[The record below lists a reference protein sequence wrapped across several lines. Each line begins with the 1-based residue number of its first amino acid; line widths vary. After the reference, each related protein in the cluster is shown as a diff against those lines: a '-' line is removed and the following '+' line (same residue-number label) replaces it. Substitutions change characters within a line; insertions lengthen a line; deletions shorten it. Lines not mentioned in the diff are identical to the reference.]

1 MFKEDI
7 LRQLSVKT
15 NLGYSMNRGPGKLED
30 DMMKR
35 EVHRA
40 VMMYNTMDPI
50 IKKEVESYPYMTDYR
65 IKSLQSALLKIERR
79 SKSSMKNVFN
89 DILSFRV
96 VAPYSKSKVLDVPY
110 LREVDMTNGKKIDDG
125 YRGKHYYFQI
135 DNYHYPIEIQ
145 WWSEHDKLFN
155 NWLHKSKYKVNDD
168 FQTLSKLRTAYDNHE
183 VHADDLEEAY
193 YVLFNR

>member
-1 MFKEDI
+1 MFNEDF
-7 LRQLSVKT
+7 LRRISVEA
-15 NLGYSMNRGPGKLED
+15 NLEYSMNRSPNKVED
-30 DMMKR
+30 ETLKR
-35 EVHRA
+35 EIHRA

-65 IKSLQSALLKIERR
+65 IKSLQSSLLKVERR

-96 VAPYSKSKVLDVPY
+96 IAPYSKSKVLDVPY
-110 LREVDMTNGKKIDDG
+110 LRAVDMKDGKKIDDG
-125 YRGKHYYFQI
+125 YRGKHYYFQV

-155 NWLHKSKYKVNDD
+155 NWLHKSKYKVSDD
-168 FQTLSKLRTAYDNHE
+168 FQTLSELRTLYDYHE
-183 VHADDLEEAY
+183 IKVDDLEEAY
-193 YVLFNR
+193 HVLSNR

>member
-1 MFKEDI
+1 MFNEDF
-7 LRQLSVKT
+7 LRRISVEA
-15 NLGYSMNRGPGKLED
+15 NLEYSMNRSPNKVED
-30 DMMKR
+30 EMLKR
-35 EVHRA
+35 EIHRA

-50 IKKEVESYPYMTDYR
+50 IKKEVESCPHMTDYR
-65 IKSLQSALLKIERR
+65 IKSLQSSLLKVERR

-96 VAPYSKSKVLDVPY
+96 IAPYSKSKVLDVPY
-110 LREVDMTNGKKIDDG
+110 LREVDMTDGKKIDDG

-155 NWLHKSKYKVNDD
+155 NWLHKSKYKVIDD
-168 FQTLSKLRTAYDNHE
+168 FQTLSELRTLYDYHE
-183 VHADDLEEAY
+183 VKADDLEEAY
-193 YVLFNR
+193 HVLSNC